1 MGTKGKVAT
10 MPRIPGLLERIQQP
24 LYDENV
30 VAASG
35 TGQLNYF
42 QVPLGGTAAAAAAPK
57 TQIQT
62 NMDQG
67 GSLPYPKNFEIH
79 ALRLINEL
87 GAAVVD
93 LARIFDSSWFR
104 LFIGTKDYLVVNS
117 FMLTAGIGLNGVANG
132 TTNIVSVV
140 NGRGDQRGIY
150 VLAEPI
156 DLIPQQNFRCEL
168 NFPTPFTAG
177 QPLTAPVG
185 IWIYLDGFFKREV
198 H

>member
-1 MGTKGKVAT
+1 

-24 LYDENV
+24 LYDRNT
-30 VAASG
+30 VATSG

-42 QVPLGGTAAAAAAPK
+42 QVPLGGTGAGTSTPK
-57 TQIQT
+57 TQVDT

-79 ALRLINEL
+79 ALRLISEY
-87 GAAVVD
+87 GAAIAD
-93 LARIFDSSWFR
+93 LNRIFDSAWFR

-117 FMLTAGIGLNGVANG
+117 FMLTAGVGLDGVAAG
-132 TTNIVSVV
+132 DTNVASVQ
-140 NGRGDQRGIY
+140 NGRADQRGIY

-177 QPLTAPVG
+177 SPLTAAVDVS
-185 IWIYLDGFFKREV
+185 IYLDGFFKREV

>member
-1 MGTKGKVAT
+1 

-24 LYDENV
+24 LYDRNT
-30 VAASG
+30 VATSG

-42 QVPLGGTAAAAAAPK
+42 QVPLGGTAAGAAVAK
-57 TQIQT
+57 TQVQT

-79 ALRLINEL
+79 AIRLVNQY
-87 GAAVVD
+87 GSAVVD
-93 LARIFDSSWFR
+93 LSRIYDSSWFR

-117 FMLTAGIGLNGVANG
+117 FMLTAGVGLNGVANG

-156 DLIPQQNFRCEL
+156 DLIPQQNFRCEI

-177 QPLTAPVG
+177 APLLASVDLSV
-185 IWIYLDGFFKREV
+185 YLDGFFKREV

>member
-1 MGTKGKVAT
+1 

-24 LYDENV
+24 LYDRNT
-30 VAASG
+30 VATSG
-35 TGQLNYF
+35 TTSLNFF
-42 QVPLGGTAAAAAAPK
+42 QVPLGGTGAGASTPK
-57 TQIQT
+57 TQVQT

-79 ALRLINEL
+79 AIRLINQY
-87 GAAVVD
+87 GAAIAD
-93 LARIFDSSWFR
+93 LNAIFNNSWFR

-117 FMLTAGIGLNGVANG
+117 FMLTAGVGLDGVASG
-132 TTNIVSVV
+132 STNVVSVT
-140 NGRGDQRGIY
+140 NGRPDQRGIY

-168 NFPTPFTAG
+168 NFPTAQTLSA
-177 QPLTAPVG
+177 TVAVS
-185 IWIYLDGFFKREV
+185 IYLDGFFKREV